1 MSRMQRISNVIA
13 GIGMLLGALIIF
25 VLDDGSRLIAA
36 VLALSLILRGM
47 RELIYYF
54 SMARHMVG
62 GKSILLIGVFLFDF
76 GVFTLTLVDEKRL
89 IVMLYLAAWHAFSG
103 LVAMLRAFEA
113 RRYKAASWKL
123 NALRGLG
130 GILTAAA
137 CFIFRHDSSVLL
149 VIYSVGL
156 LYAGIMRIASAF
168 RRTAV
173 VYIQ

>member
-1 MSRMQRISNVIA
+1 MSKMQRVSNVIA
-13 GIGMLLGALIIF
+13 GIGLLLGALIIF
-25 VLDDGSRLIAA
+25 ALDDGCRLIAA

-76 GVFTLTLVDEKRL
+76 GIFTLTLVDEKRL
-89 IVMLYLAAWHAFSG
+89 IVMLYLATWHAFSG
-103 LVAMLRAFEA
+103 LVAILRAFEA
-113 RRYKAASWKL
+113 RRYKAASWKM
-123 NALRGLG
+123 NALRGFG

-137 CFIFRHDSSVLL
+137 CFIFRHDSTVLMAVYSIGL
-149 VIYSVGL
+149 V
-156 LYAGIMRIASAF
+156 YAGVMRIASAF